1 MATHDENTFENTANA
16 KGSGGDLQSKVMPT
30 PNAGA
35 NKAPQKTENERRP
48 EPSDQTKADN

>member
-1 MATHDENTFENTANA
+1 MTTHDENTFENTANA

-30 PNAGA
+30 PNTGA